1 MKTLVL
7 SMLKSQLR
15 NKTLAFRT
23 FPFVALILFIFA
35 FAFDPA
41 SGIIEDISPGLFWL
55 SVLFGSTFIFTS
67 QMENRSESKFLASYG
82 IDPVTIFFARV
93 ILNLILILSLAIYSG
108 ILTIALYSPPLDH
121 VAILFL
127 IVGVTCVALSAV
139 GAIYTP
145 LVAKAKDAGQLLSL
159 LVIPVLIPVFLGA
172 IKATENIFDLGL
184 GDSWSWIG
192 LIAIFSAL
200 YLSAGALAA
209 SSIYD

>member
-1 MKTLVL
+1 MKTLVIAT
-7 SMLKSQLR
+7 LKSQLR
-15 NKTLAFRT
+15 NKSIAFRT

-41 SGIIEDISPGLFWL
+41 NGFIEKVSPGIFWL

-67 QMENRSESKFLASYG
+67 QMENKNESKFLSSFG
-82 IDPVTIFFARV
+82 IDQVTIFFSRV
-93 ILNLILILSLAIYSG
+93 VVNIILIFALAVFSG
-108 ILTIALYSPPLDH
+108 VLTIALYSPPVAH
-121 VAILFL
+121 VAILLL
-127 IVGVTCVALSAV
+127 IICITTVALSAV

-145 LVAKAKDAGQLLSL
+145 LVARAKDAGQLLSL
-159 LVIPVLIPVFLGA
+159 LVIPVLIPVFLAA
-172 IKATENIFDLGL
+172 IKATENIFDLAI